1 MSNEEA
7 KQEGSST
14 NVAAASTT
22 SPSAS
27 PMQSDCTKAAKS
39 PGPAPQKALYVFSN
53 IFEKQE
59 DIKNNPFIFE
69 KHNLKK
75 RKTIEEYG
83 EVKMKSMLIRPKK

>member
-7 KQEGSST
+7 KQEGGSSE
-14 NVAAASTT
+14 VAAPSNT

-27 PMQSDCTKAAKS
+27 PMQSDMTKASKS

-75 RKTIEEYG
+75 RKTDEEYG
-83 EVKMKSMLIRPKK
+83 EVKMKSMMIRPKK

>member
-1 MSNEEA
+1 M
-7 KQEGSST
+7 T
-14 NVAAASTT
+14 N
-22 SPSAS
+22 
-27 PMQSDCTKAAKS
+27 SDMTKMAKS

-75 RKTIEEYG
+75 RKTDEEYG
-83 EVKMKSMLIRPKK
+83 EVKMKGMLIRPKKQSALHQQPV